1 MAGRTACW
9 TTDARTDGRMRE
21 CACVTPCTRVFLLGR
36 SMAGPGGGG
45 GTLNFFY
52 IRRLGPSIYSS
63 PPKNIRNFKHPK
75 KIFEIL
81 ATPKNF
87 PILYKDLKKRP

>member
-1 MAGRTACW
+1 MYENT
-9 TTDARTDGRMRE
+9 RE
-21 CACVTPCTRVFLLGR
+21 PPPPPPPPPGCGWGGVEWGWGEWR
-36 SMAGPGGGG
+36 GPRGWG

-63 PPKNIRNFKHPK
+63 PQKNIRNLKHPK

-81 ATPKNF
+81 ETQKYI
-87 PILYKDLKKRP
+87 PILYKDLKKSP